1 MGALLHKF
9 FLDRGRAIAP
19 DENASDG
26 VDSVLLTGPSCS
38 GKTTLLFHF
47 AINLVS
53 EQGLSNVVIIC
64 KRSSME
70 NDPPSLPEDLDTQH
84 LRRISFKY
92 VSDDEDLDKYFAAF
106 HLANPLPQA
115 VIIDSFSEFF
125 EDWIYEDDGGDG
137 QPLEV
142 AMVDSLALCLNAM
155 EHASKESPSE
165 QACKLVI
172 SDLSDEAASY
182 MYIYK
187 KYLSRVFVIKS
198 KLKLPCSTI
207 FRSPNC
213 RGRLLKVFL
222 VRGVQRKCWLRSL
235 HI

>member
-155 EHASKESPSE
+155 EHARISIGAGL
-165 QACKLVI
+165 QAC
-172 SDLSDEAASY
+172 DLGFIRRSCELHVHLQE
-182 MYIYK
+182 IP
-187 KYLSRVFVIKS
+187 LSSLCHQK
-198 KLKLPCSTI
+198 
-207 FRSPNC
+207 
-213 RGRLLKVFL
+213 GRLLKVFL